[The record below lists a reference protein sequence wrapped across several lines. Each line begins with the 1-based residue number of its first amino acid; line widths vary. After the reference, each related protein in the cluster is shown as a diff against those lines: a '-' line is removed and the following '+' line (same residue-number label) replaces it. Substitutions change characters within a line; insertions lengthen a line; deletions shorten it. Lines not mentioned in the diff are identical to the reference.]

1 MADSANITSTEAID
15 SFRANLILYLS
26 KARPTLDE
34 IGSEVSRIRNWV
46 QTEQM
51 ENWSR
56 ELKKRGRALEDARAA
71 VFSAKLSS
79 FRETASAEQL
89 ALTKA
94 KNAYDEVEAKLRR
107 VRRWSN
113 DFDNKIDPLFKQ
125 LEKFNTLLA
134 DDLAQGVRYLTE
146 IMRLLDDYTDTKAP
160 STQDIAPTPAES
172 TVAPFSEAAVPGS
185 QTDETKEES
194 Q

>member
-1 MADSANITSTEAID
+1 MADRANITSTEAID
-15 SFRANLILYLS
+15 SFRANLILYLG

-134 DDLAQGVRYLTE
+134 DDLTQGVRYLTE

-160 STQDIAPTPAES
+160 SINDIAPTPAES
-172 TVAPFSEAAVPGS
+172 TVAPSSEAAVPGS